1 MTKVK
6 RPEKKILC
14 PMSGKSLKMK
24 NFTDVKF
31 TEIKNNSDEAKKKS
45 IIAREERYCC
55 AVTNDVLRYV
65 Y

>member
-31 TEIKNNSDEAKKKS
+31 TEIKNSEEAKKKS

-55 AVTNDVLRYV
+55 AVTNDVLRYEK
-65 Y
+65 